1 MNKKFGKSIVV
12 GALALSI
19 ISACTAG
26 PMALGLSSKQSI
38 KSAAKEYANS
48 IEALVEA
55 TGDAYEENAESYPD
69 NAIGNPNAPFEY
81 VDTSIEL
88 GSNFLSGVFGLT
100 KSFIGK

>member
-26 PMALGLSSKQSI
+26 PMALGFSGKQSI

-55 TGDAYEENAESYPD
+55 TGDSYENNAESYPD
-69 NAIGNPNAPFEY
+69 NAVGNPDAPAEY
-81 VDTSIEL
+81 VETSIDL
-88 GSNFLSGVFGLT
+88 GNGFLSGVFSLT
-100 KSFIGK
+100 RSFLSK

>member
-1 MNKKFGKSIVV
+1 MNKKLSKSIVV

-26 PMALGLSSKQSI
+26 PMALGFSSKQAI
-38 KSAAKEYANS
+38 KSAAKEYAQS
-48 IEALVEA
+48 IETLAEA

-69 NAIGNPNAPFEY
+69 NAIGNHNAPFEY
-81 VDTSIEL
+81 VDTSLDL
-88 GSNFLSGVFGLT
+88 GGNFLSGVFSLT